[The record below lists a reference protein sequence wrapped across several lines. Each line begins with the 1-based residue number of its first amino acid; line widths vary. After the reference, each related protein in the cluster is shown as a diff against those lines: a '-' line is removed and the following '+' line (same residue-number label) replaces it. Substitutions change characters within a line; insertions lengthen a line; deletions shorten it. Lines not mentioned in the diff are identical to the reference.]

1 MGMFGRLF
9 GRGKEEPE
17 GQQPEEAGQAPAEQ
31 PPAPAPAAPEA
42 AAPAAELKRKR
53 GFLGKVKDRLR
64 GKGKA
69 KKEAAPPT
77 EEAPPAAP
85 PAPPSPPGPPTAPPT
100 GGGEEGGEP
109 GGEGGE
115 EGGEEGEEED
125 PYADAPSSLHVSIP
139 GTWKTSKRKWLGVV
153 EGTLHGADVVK
164 FLKAMDKGTKAE
176 VEEVIQL
183 VCDDFGDGSFGA
195 AVELDGSSWST
206 PSY

>member
-1 MGMFGRLF
+1 MGLFGRLF
-9 GRGKEEPE
+9 GRGKKEQPE
-17 GQQPEEAGQAPAEQ
+17 GQPEEAGQAPAPQ
-31 PPAPAPAAPEA
+31 PAPEP
-42 AAPAAELKRKR
+42 AAPAAQPERKR

-64 GKGKA
+64 GKA
-69 KKEAAPPT
+69 KKEEAPPG

-85 PAPPSPPGPPTAPPT
+85 PAPPGPPSGPPT
-100 GGGEEGGEP
+100 GGGEEGEEP
-109 GGEGGE
+109 GE
-115 EGGEEGEEED
+115 EEEED
-125 PYADAPSSLHVSIP
+125 PYADAPSSLHVAIP

-153 EGTLHGADVVK
+153 EGTLRGPDVVK

-176 VEEVIQL
+176 VADAIQL